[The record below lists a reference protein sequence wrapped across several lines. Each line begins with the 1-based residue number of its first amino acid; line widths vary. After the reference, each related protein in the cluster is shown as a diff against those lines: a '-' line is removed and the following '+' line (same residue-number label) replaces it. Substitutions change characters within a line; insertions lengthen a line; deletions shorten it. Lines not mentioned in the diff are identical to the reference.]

1 MDGYIRIPILE
12 AAALCGLQMK
22 PSTLDDIEVQ
32 ARCPFCDDKSHH
44 LYLNTEED
52 LCYCHRCGTGGNSV
66 TLYARI
72 TGVDNKTAY
81 RQLVDKVEGTAK
93 TPPPAKSPS
102 KLAPLPL
109 RHDVYYD
116 LLDLLTLSDFHQK
129 QLLKRGLSQERIREN
144 RYRSMP
150 ASYSARKRIAAKL
163 AKSYPLKDVP
173 GFYLRD
179 GAWTF
184 AGNGGYLI
192 PIYNKD
198 GYIQGMQI
206 RSDRAEGGM
215 KYRWFSSN
223 PAKGFTLG
231 TKAQIWVHV
240 TGDSQSKVAC
250 VTEGGLKGDVASY
263 FMGDA
268 LFVCVPGVNSLR
280 FLPETLNSLPLKKVV
295 GAYDMDKLENP
306 QVRDAFFQVEKIVR
320 QNGLRFEPLEWDAR
334 FKGIDDFLYARYLYS
349 TGQAQK
355 IPSITS

>member
-1 MDGYIRIPILE
+1 MDGYTRIPILE
-12 AAALCGLQMK
+12 AAALCGLQIK

-32 ARCPFCDDKSHH
+32 ARCPFCDDKSYH

-52 LCYCHRCGTGGNSV
+52 LCYCQRCGTGGNSI
-66 TLYARI
+66 TLYARVN
-72 TGVDNKTAY
+72 GVDNKTAY
-81 RQLVDKVEGTAK
+81 RHLLDKVEGIAQAHPSTK
-93 TPPPAKSPS
+93 PAP
-102 KLAPLPL
+102 KLAPLAL

-116 LLDLLTLSDFHQK
+116 LLDLLSLSDFHQK
-129 QLLKRGLSQERIREN
+129 QLLKRGLSLERIREN

-150 ASYSARKRIAAKL
+150 ASHSARKRIAAKL
-163 AKSYPLKDVP
+163 SASYPLEGIP

-184 AGNGGYLI
+184 AGSGGYLI

-231 TKAQIWVHV
+231 TKAQTWVHV
-240 TGDSQSKVAC
+240 TGDSHSKVAC

-263 FMGDA
+263 FLNDA
-268 LFVCVPGVNSLR
+268 LFICVPGVNSLR
-280 FLPETLNSLPLKKVV
+280 FLGETLNSLPLKKVV

-306 QVRDAFFQVEKIVR
+306 QVRDAFSQVEKVAR
-320 QNGLRFEPLEWDAR
+320 KNGLLFEPLEWDAR
-334 FKGIDDFLYARYLYS
+334 FKGIDDFLYARHLYS
-349 TGQAQK
+349 TGQMEQ